1 MARAGKKKKA
11 FRESGQSIQR
21 IILTSFSIATI
32 LIMLV
37 LTTTLYGR
45 FERRLRTKT
54 MDDMS
59 LLMDQ
64 AAEKIEVYLRTM
76 RKSSDALYYDVLKQA
91 DPSSSEIDDALNL
104 MFTANNEDLVSIAL
118 FDSSGELIAA
128 APSAVVKPG
137 VDVTSQEWF
146 TAAVNEVENF
156 HYTAPHVQNLFLD
169 QTYRYNWVVS
179 QSFSVTLTRDGQPEQ
194 AVLLVDMNYAAFER
208 LLNEVNLGS
217 QGSYVYLMDAG
228 SSLIY
233 HPYLNQIQNG
243 RDKENNIAVLQYPDG
258 VSEEE
263 FNGEKR
269 MVIVN
274 TIAYTGWR
282 LVSVTPFSS
291 ITLLLESTRYAV
303 LMIFCGALIAI
314 LLVNRYIAR
323 RISRP
328 LAELDEEISGLGS
341 DGRAELVVAREGSA
355 EVQHLA
361 RTLKA
366 YQESNQRLVAD
377 VVAEQ
382 EEKRRAELDALQ
394 SQINPHFLYNTLD
407 SIVWMIEKG
416 DANKEAVFMITQ
428 LASFFRISLSKGH
441 TIIPIADEIRH
452 ARNYMNIQQVRFKN
466 AFTVSFEVDPA
477 IENDC
482 TVKLIVQPILENAID
497 YGVKNLDEDGRIEV
511 RGWREGGDDY
521 ISVTDN
527 GYGMTPQEAANV
539 LKDTEHKPSHGS
551 GVGLINVHR
560 RIQLRFGQAYG
571 LKIESELDEGT
582 RVIIHLPSIPYSS
595 ETVRKLEGSGEAR
608 HG

>member
-1 MARAGKKKKA
+1 MARAVKKKKT
-11 FRESGQSIQR
+11 FRKSGQSIQR
-21 IILTSFSIATI
+21 IILTSFSVATI

-37 LTTTLYGR
+37 LTTTLYDR

-64 AAEKIEVYLRTM
+64 AADKIEVYLRTM
-76 RKSSDALYYDVLKQA
+76 RKSSDALYYDVLKKA
-91 DPSSSEIDDALNL
+91 DPSSSEINDALNL

-179 QSFSVTLTRDGQPEQ
+179 QSFSVTLTRNGQPEQ

-269 MVIVN
+269 LVIVN

-282 LVSVTPFSS
+282 LVSITPLSS
-291 ITLLLESTRYAV
+291 ISLLLGSTRYMV

-521 ISVTDN
+521 ISITDN

-571 LKIESELDEGT
+571 LRIESELDEGT
-582 RVIIHLPSIPYSS
+582 RVTIHLPSIPYSP
-595 ETVRKLEGSGEAR
+595 ETVKQLEGSGEAR

>member
-1 MARAGKKKKA
+1 MARAVKKKKT
-11 FRESGQSIQR
+11 FRKSGQSIQR
-21 IILTSFSIATI
+21 IILTSFSVATI

-37 LTTTLYGR
+37 LTTTLYDR

-64 AAEKIEVYLRTM
+64 AADKIEVYLRTM
-76 RKSSDALYYDVLKQA
+76 RKSSDALYYDVLKKA
-91 DPSSSEIDDALNL
+91 DPSSSEINDALNL

-128 APSAVVKPG
+128 APSAMA
-137 VDVTSQEWF
+137 
-146 TAAVNEVENF
+146 AAVNEVENF

-179 QSFSVTLTRDGQPEQ
+179 QSFSVTLTRNGQPEQ

-263 FNGEKR
+263 FNGDKR
-269 MVIVN
+269 LVIVN

-282 LVSVTPFSS
+282 LVSITPLSS
-291 ITLLLESTRYAV
+291 ISLLLGSARYMV

-521 ISVTDN
+521 ISITDN

-571 LKIESELDEGT
+571 LRIESELDEGT
-582 RVIIHLPSIPYSS
+582 RVTIHLPSIPYSP
-595 ETVRKLEGSGEAR
+595 ETVKQLEGSGEAR